1 MQSFPI
7 IMSLISVVKRAAIVL
22 VVIGL
27 LLLLTMVR
35 FDIVSQGEGV
45 LAINDSNVNILSPSS
60 GIIREIYVT
69 RGDDVHV
76 GAPLLLIGNIEDEN
90 RRELLELNSTLYARQ
105 LQLLTKE
112 LAVLKRIL
120 QAGQVTASDSESLP
134 DSIKVLKISNKYNS
148 YAQQKADLED
158 KQAIAVQ
165 KRTSLSQQEKI
176 LRNKSNMIHEA
187 LGDTVR
193 YLDSQLEVERV
204 RLQLVESDLLLE
216 EARSQVEIAY
226 LDFIQ
231 LVLDLTD
238 QAENEF
244 EKNTE
249 MLQTTRSELNT
260 VSERIESTEINSTVN
275 GTVLSITD
283 GLAKGVFIERN
294 AQIMTLK
301 RADEGV
307 YIDARFDSKFRP
319 YLAVG
324 EVAKVKFNAPGIKD
338 YFYGWIDNISMD
350 SFEYEEYSRQGAR
363 YYNVKVMF
371 DRDEELARLSTLL
384 GLKTA
389 VYVVNDQMTFL
400 EYIVS
405 TFNKDLDFS
414 VW

>member
-1 MQSFPI
+1 
-7 IMSLISVVKRAAIVL
+7 MSLISVVKRAAIVL

-158 KQAIAVQ
+158 KKAMAVQ

-176 LRNKSNMIHEA
+176 LRNKSKMIHEA

>member
-1 MQSFPI
+1 
-7 IMSLISVVKRAAIVL
+7 MSLIKVARKAAIAL
-22 VVIGL
+22 IFIGI
-27 LLLLTMVR
+27 LLLLTMAS
-35 FDIVSQGEGV
+35 FDIVCQGEGV

-76 GAPLLLIGNIEDEN
+76 DSPLLLIGNIEDEN
-90 RRELLELNSTLYARQ
+90 KRELLEFNSTFYAKQ
-105 LQLLTKE
+105 VDSLTKE
-112 LAVLKRIL
+112 LEVLKVIL
-120 QAGQVTASDSESLP
+120 QTGRVTEDNKANAPE
-134 DSIKVLKISNKYNS
+134 SIKILKIGNKYES

-158 KQAIAVQ
+158 KQDMAEQ
-165 KRTSLSQQEKI
+165 KRASLSQQEKI
-176 LRNKSNMIHEA
+176 LQNKSNMIRDA

-204 RLQLVESDLLLE
+204 RLQVVESDLLLE
-216 EARSQVEIAY
+216 EAKSQVEIAY

-231 LVLDLTD
+231 LILDLTD
-238 QAENEF
+238 QTEDEY

-249 MLQTTRSELNT
+249 LLQTSRSELNT
-260 VSERIESTEINSTVN
+260 VNERIESTEINSTVN
-275 GTVLSITD
+275 GTVLAITD

-307 YIDARFDSKFRP
+307 YVDARFDSKFRP

-324 EVAKVKFNAPGIKD
+324 EVAKVKFDAPGIKD

-350 SFEYEEYSRQGAR
+350 SFEYDEYSKQGAR
-363 YYNVKVMF
+363 YYDVKVML
-371 DRDEELARLSTLL
+371 DSDKEQLKLSTLL
-384 GLKTA
+384 GLKTS
-389 VYVVNDQMTFL
+389 VYVVNDQMTFV
-400 EYIVS
+400 EYIFS
-405 TFNKDLDFS
+405 TFNKDLDFA

>member
-1 MQSFPI
+1 
-7 IMSLISVVKRAAIVL
+7 MSLISVVKKAVIVL
-22 VVIGL
+22 ILIGL
-27 LLLLTMVR
+27 VLLLTMIR

-90 RRELLELNSTLYARQ
+90 KRELLEFNSTFYAKQ
-105 LQLLTKE
+105 LQLLKKE
-112 LAVLKRIL
+112 LKILKLIL
-120 QAGQVTASDSESLP
+120 QVGQVTASDRENVP
-134 DSIKVLKISNKYNS
+134 DSIKVLKVSNKYNS
-148 YAQQKADLED
+148 YTQQKSDLED
-158 KQAIAVQ
+158 KQAMAVQ

-176 LRNKSNMIHEA
+176 LQNKSNMIREA

-216 EARSQVEIAY
+216 EAKSQVEIAY

-231 LVLDLTD
+231 LILDLTD

-249 MLQTTRSELNT
+249 MLQAARSELNT

-350 SFEYEEYSRQGAR
+350 SFEYEEYSRQGSR

-371 DRDEELARLSTLL
+371 DRDEELPRLSTLL

>member
-1 MQSFPI
+1 M
-7 IMSLISVVKRAAIVL
+7 
-22 VVIGL
+22 
-27 LLLLTMVR
+27 
-35 FDIVSQGEGV
+35 
-45 LAINDSNVNILSPSS
+45 
-60 GIIREIYVT
+60 
-69 RGDDVHV
+69 
-76 GAPLLLIGNIEDEN
+76 
-90 RRELLELNSTLYARQ
+90 
-105 LQLLTKE
+105 
-112 LAVLKRIL
+112 
-120 QAGQVTASDSESLP
+120 
-134 DSIKVLKISNKYNS
+134 
-148 YAQQKADLED
+148 
-158 KQAIAVQ
+158 
-165 KRTSLSQQEKI
+165 
-176 LRNKSNMIHEA
+176 
-187 LGDTVR
+187 
-193 YLDSQLEVERV
+193 
-204 RLQLVESDLLLE
+204 
-216 EARSQVEIAY
+216 
-226 LDFIQ
+226 
-231 LVLDLTD
+231 TD

-371 DRDEELARLSTLL
+371 DRDEELSRLSTLL

-389 VYVVNDQMTFL
+389 VYAVNDQMTFL

>member
-1 MQSFPI
+1 
-7 IMSLISVVKRAAIVL
+7 MSLISVVKRAAIVL

-134 DSIKVLKISNKYNS
+134 GSIKVLKINNKYNS

-158 KQAIAVQ
+158 KQAMAVQ

-176 LRNKSNMIHEA
+176 LRNKSKMIHEA

-238 QAENEF
+238 QAESEF

-371 DRDEELARLSTLL
+371 DRDEELSRLSTLL

-389 VYVVNDQMTFL
+389 VYAVNDQMTFL

>member
-1 MQSFPI
+1 
-7 IMSLISVVKRAAIVL
+7 MSLISVVKRAAIVL

-134 DSIKVLKISNKYNS
+134 GSIKVLKINNKYNS

-158 KQAIAVQ
+158 KQAMAVQ

-176 LRNKSNMIHEA
+176 LRNKSKMIHEA

-324 EVAKVKFNAPGIKD
+324 EVVKVKFNAPGIKD

-371 DRDEELARLSTLL
+371 DRDEELSRLSTLL

-389 VYVVNDQMTFL
+389 VYAVNDQMTFL

>member
-1 MQSFPI
+1 MGF
-7 IMSLISVVKRAAIVL
+7 VKVAKKAAIALLCIAV
-22 VVIGL
+22 
-27 LLLLTMVR
+27 LLLLTVAR

-76 GAPLLLIGNIEDEN
+76 GSPLLLIGNIEDEN
-90 RRELLELNSTLYARQ
+90 KRELLEFNSAFYARQ
-105 LQLLTKE
+105 VESLAQE
-112 LAVLKRIL
+112 LEVLKVIL
-120 QAGQVTASDSESLP
+120 QTGQVTAADSASTPESV
-134 DSIKVLKISNKYNS
+134 KVLKVGNKYES
-148 YAQQKADLED
+148 YVQQKSDLED
-158 KQAIAVQ
+158 KQAMAAQ
-165 KRTSLSQQEKI
+165 KRASLNQQEKI
-176 LRNKSNMIHEA
+176 LQDKSNMIREA

-204 RLQLVESDLLLE
+204 RLQVVESDLMLE
-216 EARSQVEIAY
+216 EAESQVEIAY

-231 LVLDLTD
+231 LILDLTE
-238 QAENEF
+238 QTENEY

-249 MLQTTRSELNT
+249 LLQTARSELDT

-307 YIDARFDSKFRP
+307 YVDARFDSKFRP

-324 EVAKVKFNAPGIKD
+324 EVAKVRFNAPGIKD

-350 SFEYEEYSRQGAR
+350 SFEHDEYSKQGSR
-363 YYNVKVMF
+363 YYDVKVML
-371 DRDEELARLSTLL
+371 DSDKELLRLSTLL
-384 GLKTA
+384 GLKTS
-389 VYVVNDQMTFL
+389 VYVVNDQMTFI
-400 EYIVS
+400 EYILS

>member
-1 MQSFPI
+1 
-7 IMSLISVVKRAAIVL
+7 MSLISVVKRAAIVL

-134 DSIKVLKISNKYNS
+134 GSIKVLKINNKYNS

-158 KQAIAVQ
+158 KKAMAVQ

-176 LRNKSNMIHEA
+176 LRNKSKMIHEA

-238 QAENEF
+238 QAESEF

-371 DRDEELARLSTLL
+371 DRDEELSRLSTLL

-389 VYVVNDQMTFL
+389 VYAVNDQMTFL

>member
-1 MQSFPI
+1 
-7 IMSLISVVKRAAIVL
+7 MSLISVAKKAAAALIVIAL
-22 VVIGL
+22 V
-27 LLLLTMVR
+27 LLLTMIR
-35 FDIVSQGEGV
+35 FDIVSQGDGV

-69 RGDDVHV
+69 RGDDVYV

-90 RRELLELNSTLYARQ
+90 KRELLEFNSTFYAK
-105 LQLLTKE
+105 QLLLLEKE
-112 LAVLKRIL
+112 LEVLKRIL
-120 QAGQVTASDSESLP
+120 QTGQVTENDSASAP
-134 DSIKVLKISNKYNS
+134 DSIKVLKVGNKYNS
-148 YAQQKADLED
+148 YTQQKKDLED
-158 KQAIAVQ
+158 KQAKAMQ

-176 LRNKSNMIHEA
+176 LQDKSNMIHQA

-204 RLQLVESDLLLE
+204 RLQLVESDLLLD
-216 EARSQVEIAY
+216 EAKSQVEIAY

-231 LVLDLTD
+231 LALDLTD
-238 QAENEF
+238 QTENEY

-249 MLQTTRSELNT
+249 MLQTARSELNT
-260 VSERIESTEINSTVN
+260 VSERIESTEINSTVD

-307 YIDARFDSKFRP
+307 YVDARFDSKFRP
-319 YLAVG
+319 YLAIG

-338 YFYGWIDNISMD
+338 YFYGWIDNISVD
-350 SFEYEEYSRQGAR
+350 SFEYEEYSKQGSR
-363 YYNVKVMF
+363 YYDVKVMF
-371 DRDEELARLSTLL
+371 DRDQELSRLSTLL